1 VTTYGID
8 PQSSPAAGST
18 SPAPPPPPG
27 EEPPAGPG
35 GGRRRRRL
43 IAAGV
48 IALSFLL
55 AIIAGSSLGYVLTTD
70 IPEVRHLQDWR
81 PAVLTTLYSADG
93 EILHQFGAEKRI
105 VVPLDQVPDTFL
117 NALIATEDAN
127 FHTHVGIDP
136 AGIAR
141 AIITDIIHLKKAQ
154 GGSTITQQLARSL
167 YLKPEKTIRR
177 KLQEM
182 ILALQIEKTFTK
194 DEILTF
200 YCNQVYMGHG
210 RYGVEAASH
219 YYFGKPAI
227 EMTLAESAL
236 VAGLVQRPEAYTPFR
251 APERAMERRRHVL
264 RRMASEGMISAEQQ
278 EETAEEAVVVARQAE
293 EDDVALYFIEEVRRY
308 LEAKY
313 GEEALY
319 QGGLEVYTTLDPI
332 AQRAAHDAMFEG
344 LRALDKR
351 QGFRPL
357 EENVLADAGRQDEEP
372 AESAGKGGEDA
383 AGGDEVAAGGEVV
396 EDDAQEPA
404 DPLESFTHPSW
415 RRRPVVGKLRH
426 GLITEVGRSAAR
438 IKLGEYTAEIGPAA
452 IDWTRQNSLSKVFAI
467 GDVAPFLI
475 QSIDE
480 GDKTMQVKLDQIPL
494 VEGALISIHPGTGE
508 IRALIGGFDFNRS
521 QFNRAVQSYR
531 QAGSAFKPFVYVAAL
546 DAGYSLGSLIF
557 DEPTVFVDQAT
568 GNQFQPNN
576 FTRRYYGRTTLRRAM
591 ERSRNIVSV
600 KLLNQVGYGRT
611 IDLARRLG
619 ISSPLQPY
627 PSLALGTMEVSL
639 IDLTTAFSVFP
650 NQGVRVEPHFIRYV
664 SDWEGTILEEA
675 RPKITEA
682 LPADVA
688 YLTTYVLEGV
698 TESGTGSAARSLK
711 RTVAGKTGT
720 TDDLADA
727 WFVGFSPSL
736 VAGVWVGFDQKHSL
750 GPRETGARA
759 ALPIWIDFMKGAHA
773 GVPAESF
780 TRPAG
785 IVYVPLDRETGLR
798 ATVDSAC
805 PTPILEAF
813 IEGTEPTTPCSEQE
827 HFRHR
832 LPYFLQNYEITR
844 ALELRIE
851 PEALVRLIQKG
862 VGDIELLPDG
872 RELLLQGREDE
883 PARRV
888 RLDLS
893 RSERR
898 RLNELLMEAEFA
910 ALDEFMLDDP
920 LAQDGDLEPVGIDG
934 RPATIVPIRDD

>member
-1 VTTYGID
+1 VTTHEID
-8 PQSSPAAGST
+8 PQPSPTEGST
-18 SPAPPPPPG
+18 PPAPPPPSG
-27 EEPPAGPG
+27 EEPPAGSG
-35 GGRRRRRL
+35 NGRRRRRRL
-43 IAAGV
+43 IAVSV
-48 IALSFLL
+48 IAASFLL
-55 AIIAGSSLGYVLTTD
+55 AIIAGSSLGYILTTD

-105 VVPLDQVPDTFL
+105 VVPLDQIPETFL
-117 NALIATEDAN
+117 NALIATEDAH
-127 FHTHVGIDP
+127 FYTHVGIDP
-136 AGIAR
+136 VGITR
-141 AIITDIIHLKKAQ
+141 AIITDISRLKKAQ

-182 ILALQIEKTFTK
+182 LLALQIEKTFTK
-194 DEILTF
+194 NEILNF

-210 RYGVEAASH
+210 RYGVEAASR
-219 YYFGKPAI
+219 YYFGKPAG

-251 APERAMERRRHVL
+251 APERAMGRRRHVL
-264 RRMASEGMISAEQQ
+264 RRMASEGMISVEQQ
-278 EETAEEAVVVARQAE
+278 QEAADEEVVVSRQPE
-293 EDDVALYFIEEVRRY
+293 EDNVALYFIEEIRRY

-319 QGGLEVYTTLDPI
+319 QGGLEVYTTLDPV
-332 AQRAAHDAMFEG
+332 AQRAAHDAVFEG

-351 QGFRPL
+351 QGFRPI
-357 EENVLADAGRQDEEP
+357 EENLLTPADEAEGGESTENDDKAGADSAERENVDEE
-372 AESAGKGGEDA
+372 E
-383 AGGDEVAAGGEVV
+383 
-396 EDDAQEPA
+396 AQEPE
-404 DPLESFTHPSW
+404 DPLESFSHPSW

-426 GLITEVGRSAAR
+426 GLLTEVTRSAGVV
-438 IKLGEYTAEIGPAA
+438 KLGEYTAEIDADA
-452 IDWTRQNSLSKVFAI
+452 IDWTKEKSLNKVFEV

-475 QSIDE
+475 EAIDE
-480 GDKTMQVKLDQIPL
+480 AEKTMKVKLDQIPL
-494 VEGALISIHPGTGE
+494 AEGSLISIDPGTGE
-508 IRALIGGFDFNRS
+508 IRALIGGYDFNRS

-557 DEPTVFVDQAT
+557 DEPTVFVDPAT
-568 GNQFQPNN
+568 GNHFQPNN
-576 FTRRYYGRTTLRRAM
+576 FSRRYFGGTTLRRAM
-591 ERSRNIVSV
+591 EKSRNIVSV

-639 IDLTTAFSVFP
+639 IDLTTAYSVFP
-650 NQGVRVEPHFIRYV
+650 NQGVRIEPHFIRYV

-675 RPKITEA
+675 KPKITEA

-698 TESGTGSAARSLK
+698 TASGTGQAARALK
-711 RTVAGKTGT
+711 RSVAGKTGT

-727 WFVGFSPSL
+727 WFVGFSPTQ
-736 VAGVWVGFDQKHSL
+736 VAGVWVGFDQKQSL

-785 IVYVPLDRETGLR
+785 IVYVPVDRETGLR
-798 ATVDSAC
+798 ATVESSC

-813 IEGTEPTTPCSEQE
+813 IEGTEPTTPCSEKE
-827 HFRHR
+827 HVRHR
-832 LPYFLQNYEITR
+832 LPYFLQSFDINR
-844 ALELRIE
+844 SMELRIE
-851 PEALVRLIQKG
+851 PEIIVRLIQEG
-862 VGDIELLPDG
+862 VGDVELMPDG
-872 RELLLQGREDE
+872 RELLLQGQGDE
-883 PARRV
+883 PARTV

-893 RSERR
+893 RRERR
-898 RLNELLMEAEFA
+898 DLFDLLMEQIA
-910 ALDEFMLDDP
+910 AFDDLMVDDP
-920 LAQDGDLEPVGIDG
+920 IPEDDRLEPVGVDG
-934 RPATIVPIRDD
+934 RPATIVPIRYD